1 MALRPNR
8 PAWSLPRQAIRCF
21 SGPIA
26 RQPTALRERDDPLN
40 SDLATGEDDDP
51 DAKPR
56 WSYTPEAMIG
66 PHGFSLNKIKVP
78 SRAIWHVNDDP
89 GKLDDFYERF
99 LGPTGPRMLPEEIKW
114 LAVTHKSFDY
124 GRRGFNTR
132 LAYFGRPAP
141 PRTDGHGCPMDHTW
155 LTLCFLRLQADN
167 TSLWRP

>member
-8 PAWSLPRQAIRCF
+8 PAWSLPRQAVRYF

-26 RQPTALRERDDPLN
+26 RQPTALREQNDPLN
-40 SDLATGEDDDP
+40 RDLSEDDVD

-78 SRAIWHVNDDP
+78 SRAIWHVNTDP
-89 GKLDDFYERF
+89 TKLDDFYDRF
-99 LGPTGPRMLPEEIKW
+99 LGLNGQRMLPDEIKW

-132 LAYFGRPAP
+132 LAYFGMTTH
-141 PRTDGHGCPMDHTW
+141 PRTDGYTKADENDCGWRHG
-155 LTLCFLRLQADN
+155 
-167 TSLWRP
+167 